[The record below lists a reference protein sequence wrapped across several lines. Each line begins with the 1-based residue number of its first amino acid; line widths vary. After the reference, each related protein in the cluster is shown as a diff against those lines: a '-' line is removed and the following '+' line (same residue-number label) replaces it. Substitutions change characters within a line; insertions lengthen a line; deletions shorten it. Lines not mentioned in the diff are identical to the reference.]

1 MKSSLWLRVDALAR
15 RLTPFGLTLVL
26 VILGVLPLHLPGYE
40 RVVPLLPLIAVYHWT
55 IYRPELLPAYAVFVI
70 GLLQDTLGGTPIG
83 INAVVFL
90 CVYGVVMSQR
100 TFFIGK
106 SFVIVWLGFA
116 LVAAGAVGLG
126 WLLVS
131 VYNMTLV
138 RPHAALFQYLVTLGT
153 FPILAWF
160 FLRWQRTF
168 LGQE

>member
-40 RVVPLLPLIAVYHWT
+40 RVVPLLPLMAVYHWT

-83 INAVVFL
+83 VNAVVYL
-90 CVYGVVMSQR
+90 CVYGMVISQR
-100 TFFIGK
+100 TFFVGK
-106 SFVIVWLGFA
+106 SFAIEWLGFA
-116 LVAAGAVGLG
+116 LVAAGAMGPG
-126 WLLVS
+126 WLLVPA
-131 VYNMTLV
+131 YNMTPV
-138 RPHAALFQYLVTLGT
+138 SPHAAPFQYLVTLGT
-153 FPILAWF
+153 FPTLAWV
-160 FLRWQRTF
+160 FLRRPRTF